1 MIDRKKI
8 HMEMETKLAEGRAAL
23 DKLKAQ
29 LKEKGHEAHHDVAHA
44 VAEAERTLEK
54 GKVRLGEL
62 AAATDEEFEK
72 AWSDTRDTWH
82 SVSHDLE
89 HGWHQLTD
97 KVKTFLA

>member
-8 HMEMETKLAEGRAAL
+8 QQEMETKLAEGRAAL
-23 DKLKAQ
+23 DTLKAQ

-72 AWSDTRDTWH
+72 AWSDTKDTWH
-82 SVSHDLE
+82 GVAHDLE

-97 KVKTFLA
+97 KVKSFLA

>member
-8 HMEMETKLAEGRAAL
+8 QQEMETKLAEGRTAL

-72 AWSDTRDTWH
+72 AWSDGKDAWH
-82 SVSHDLE
+82 GVSRDLE

-97 KVKTFLA
+97 KVKSFLA